1 MTTINERLAA
11 LRRGMQEAGIDW
23 YIVPSGDCHGSEY
36 LSDYFRAM
44 RFISGFTGSAG
55 TVLVGKEKALLWT
68 DGRYFI
74 QAERE
79 LSGSEFELMRMAQ
92 AGVPT
97 IPEYLK
103 SELRDGEVL
112 GFDGRMTTVKL
123 VEEWEKALAEK
134 NGKLKADRD
143 LLGEIW
149 TDRPA
154 QSFSTPFLLDV
165 KYTGRTAAEKLA
177 AVREKM
183 KEEGADVHFL
193 SSLDDIAWLLNLR
206 GDDVPNNPVVF
217 GFVKLTA
224 DEAVLYCRRERFTEE
239 VKKALNE
246 QGVSLKEYEA
256 FWADAAGTEAGTMVL
271 FDPAKTAYW
280 LKASLPAGTETVA
293 KTNPTTLMKCV
304 KNPVEQEALR
314 ESHRKDGVAMV
325 KWLYW
330 LKHHPDPESLSEI
343 DVSDYLEKCRREQG
357 AFELSFGT
365 IAAMGPNAAMM
376 HYSASPAAYSMIK
389 KQGFLLVDSGGQYYD
404 GTTDITRTIAMGPL
418 SEDEKRHYTAVLRSF
433 LRLGAAK
440 FLKGV
445 TCYFLDILARGP
457 VWDLGIDYRCGT
469 GHGVGFCLNVHEGPN
484 GFRWAK
490 PASLDGLV
498 VLEPGMVTTDEPGV
512 YIEGAY
518 GIRIE
523 NELLCV
529 ADEENEYGQ
538 FFRFEHLTLCPIDV
552 TPVMTELL
560 SPDEKAAFNAYHAMV
575 YERLRSGLTA
585 EEAGWLK
592 EITRPI

>member
-36 LSDYFRAM
+36 LSDYFRTM

-224 DEAVLYCRRERFTEE
+224 DEAVLYCRRERFAEE

-256 FWADAAGTEAGTMVL
+256 FWADAAGTEAGTTVL
-271 FDPAKTAYW
+271 FDPAKTAYL

>member
-11 LRRGMQEAGIDW
+11 LRAEMAKDGIDW

-36 LSDYFRAM
+36 LSDYFRTM

-55 TVLVGKEKALLWT
+55 TVLVGKSKALLWT

-97 IPEYLK
+97 VPEFLK
-103 SELRDGEVL
+103 QELKDGEVL

-123 VEEWEKALAEK
+123 AEDWKKALE
-134 NGKLKADRD
+134 GKAVSFKAGRD
-143 LLGEIW
+143 LLGAVW

-154 QSFSTPFLLDV
+154 QSFSTPFLLDIS
-165 KYTGRTAAEKLA
+165 YTGRSAAEKIA

-183 KEEGADVHFL
+183 KEAGAALHFI

-217 GFVKLTA
+217 GFVKLSEE
-224 DEAVLYCRRERFTEE
+224 DAVLYCRRERFGED
-239 VKKALNE
+239 VRKALAE
-246 QGVSLKEYEA
+246 QGVELKEYEEIWTA
-256 FWADAAGTEAGTMVL
+256 AADAGEKAKVL
-271 FDPAKTAYW
+271 FDPAKTAY
-280 LKASLPAGTETVA
+280 LLAASLPADAE
-293 KTNPTTLMKCV
+293 KIQKINPTTLMKCV

-330 LKHHPDPESLSEI
+330 LMHHPDPESLSEI

-376 HYSASPAAYSMIK
+376 HYSATPSNYSMIK

-404 GTTDITRTIAMGPL
+404 GTTDITRTVAMGPL
-418 SEDEKRHYTAVLRSF
+418 SEKEKRHYTAVLRSF

-484 GFRWAK
+484 GFRWTK
-490 PASLDGLV
+490 PAVLEGLV
-498 VLEPGMVTTDEPGV
+498 ELEPGMVTTDEPGI
-512 YIEGAY
+512 YTEGEY

-529 ADEENEYGQ
+529 ADEVNEYGQ
-538 FFRFEHLTLCPIDV
+538 FYRFENLTLCPIDL

-560 SPDEKAAFNAYHAMV
+560 APDEKAALNAYHAMV
-575 YERLRSGLTA
+575 YERLKSGLTA
-585 EEAGWLK
+585 EEAAWLK
-592 EITRPI
+592 EITQPV

>member
-36 LSDYFRAM
+36 LSDYFRTM

-224 DEAVLYCRRERFTEE
+224 DEAVLYCRRERFAEE

-256 FWADAAGTEAGTMVL
+256 FWADAAGTEAGTTVL
-271 FDPAKTAYW
+271 FDPAKTAYL
-280 LKASLPAGTETVA
+280 LKASLPAATETVA

>member
-11 LRRGMQEAGIDW
+11 LRAEMAKDGIDW

-36 LSDYFRAM
+36 LSDYFRTM

-97 IPEYLK
+97 VPEFLK
-103 SELRDGEVL
+103 QELKDGEVL

-123 VEEWEKALAEK
+123 AEDWKKALE
-134 NGKLKADRD
+134 GKAVSFKAGRD
-143 LLGEIW
+143 LLGAVW

-154 QSFSTPFLLDV
+154 QSFSKPFLLDV
-165 KYTGRTAAEKLA
+165 KYTGRTAAEKIA

-183 KEEGADVHFL
+183 KEAGAALHFI

-206 GDDVPNNPVVF
+206 ADDVPNNPVVF
-217 GFVKLTA
+217 GFVKLSEE
-224 DEAVLYCRRERFTEE
+224 DAVLYCRRERFGED
-239 VKKALNE
+239 VRKALAE
-246 QGVSLKEYEA
+246 QGVELKEYEEIWTA
-256 FWADAAGTEAGTMVL
+256 AADAGEKAKVL
-271 FDPAKTAYW
+271 FDPAKTAY
-280 LKASLPAGTETVA
+280 LLAASLPADAE
-293 KTNPTTLMKCV
+293 KIQKINPTTLMKCV
-304 KNPVEQEALR
+304 KNPVEQDALR

-330 LKHHPDPESLSEI
+330 LMHHPDPESLSEI

-376 HYSASPAAYSMIK
+376 HYSATPSNYSMIK

-404 GTTDITRTIAMGPL
+404 GTTDITRTVAMGPL
-418 SEDEKRHYTAVLRSF
+418 TEKEKRHYTAVLRSF

-440 FLKGV
+440 FLKGS

-490 PASLDGLV
+490 PAVPEGLV
-498 VLEPGMVTTDEPGV
+498 ELEPGMVTTDEPGI
-512 YIEGAY
+512 YTEGEY

-529 ADEENEYGQ
+529 ADEVNEYGQ
-538 FFRFEHLTLCPIDV
+538 FYRFENLTLCPIDL

-560 SPDEKAAFNAYHAMV
+560 APDEKAALNAYHAMV

-585 EEAGWLK
+585 EEAAWLK
-592 EITRPI
+592 EITAPV

>member
-1 MTTINERLAA
+1 
-11 LRRGMQEAGIDW
+11 
-23 YIVPSGDCHGSEY
+23 
-36 LSDYFRAM
+36 
-44 RFISGFTGSAG
+44 
-55 TVLVGKEKALLWT
+55 
-68 DGRYFI
+68 
-74 QAERE
+74 
-79 LSGSEFELMRMAQ
+79 
-92 AGVPT
+92 
-97 IPEYLK
+97 
-103 SELRDGEVL
+103 
-112 GFDGRMTTVKL
+112 
-123 VEEWEKALAEK
+123 
-134 NGKLKADRD
+134 
-143 LLGEIW
+143 
-149 TDRPA
+149 
-154 QSFSTPFLLDV
+154 
-165 KYTGRTAAEKLA
+165 
-177 AVREKM
+177 
-183 KEEGADVHFL
+183 
-193 SSLDDIAWLLNLR
+193 
-206 GDDVPNNPVVF
+206 
-217 GFVKLTA
+217 
-224 DEAVLYCRRERFTEE
+224 
-239 VKKALNE
+239 
-246 QGVSLKEYEA
+246 
-256 FWADAAGTEAGTMVL
+256 
-271 FDPAKTAYW
+271 
-280 LKASLPAGTETVA
+280 
-293 KTNPTTLMKCV
+293 
-304 KNPVEQEALR
+304 
-314 ESHRKDGVAMV
+314 
-325 KWLYW
+325 
-330 LKHHPDPESLSEI
+330 
-343 DVSDYLEKCRREQG
+343 
-357 AFELSFGT
+357 
-365 IAAMGPNAAMM
+365 
-376 HYSASPAAYSMIK
+376 MIK
-389 KQGFLLVDSGGQYYD
+389 KQGFLLVYSVGQYYD

-538 FFRFEHLTLCPIDV
+538 FFRFEHLTLCPIDI

-560 SPDEKAAFNAYHAMV
+560 SPDEKAALNAYHAMV

>member
-36 LSDYFRAM
+36 LSDYFRTM

-224 DEAVLYCRRERFTEE
+224 DEAVLYCRRERFAEE

-256 FWADAAGTEAGTMVL
+256 FWADAAGTEAGKTVL
-271 FDPAKTAYW
+271 FDPAKTAYL
-280 LKASLPAGTETVA
+280 LKASLPAATETVA

>member
-1 MTTINERLAA
+1 MTINERLAA
-11 LRRGMQEAGIDW
+11 LRAEMKKDGIDW

-36 LSDYFRAM
+36 LSDYFRTM

-55 TVLVGKEKALLWT
+55 TVLVGRETALLWT

-79 LSGSEFELMRMAQ
+79 LSGSEFKLMRMAQ

-97 IPEYLK
+97 VAEYLTA
-103 SELRDGEVL
+103 ELKDGEVL

-123 VEEWEKALAEK
+123 VEEWEKALE
-134 NGKLKADRD
+134 GKKISFKAGRD
-143 LLGEIW
+143 LLGAIW
-149 TDRPA
+149 TERPA
-154 QSFSTPFLLDV
+154 QLFSKPFLLDV
-165 KYTGRTAAEKLA
+165 KYTGRSAAEKIA

-183 KEEGADVHFL
+183 KEAGASVHFL
-193 SSLDDIAWLLNLR
+193 SALDDIAWLLNLR
-206 GDDVPNNPVVF
+206 GDDVPNNPVTF
-217 GFVKLTA
+217 GFVKLSA
-224 DEAVLYCRRERFTEE
+224 DEAVLYCRKENFGPD
-239 VKKALNE
+239 VAAALEE
-246 QGVSLKEYEA
+246 QGVSLKEYEG
-256 FWADAAGTEAGTMVL
+256 FWNEAAAVGADAKVL
-271 FDPAKTAYW
+271 FDPAKTAYL
-280 LKASLPAGTETVA
+280 LKASLSEGSEKIA

-330 LKHHPDPESLSEI
+330 LKHHPAPETLSEI

-357 AFELSFGT
+357 AFELSFPT

-376 HYSASPAAYSMIK
+376 HYSATPEKYSMIEK
-389 KQGFLLVDSGGQYYD
+389 KGFLLVDSGGQYLD
-404 GTTDITRTIAMGPL
+404 GTTDITRTITMGPL
-418 SEDEKRHYTAVLRSF
+418 TETERRHYTAVLRSF

-490 PASLDGLV
+490 PAALDGLV
-498 VLEPGMVTTDEPGV
+498 VLEPGMVTTDEPGI
-512 YIEGAY
+512 YTEGEY

-529 ADEENEYGQ
+529 TDEENEYGQ
-538 FFRFEHLTLCPIDV
+538 FYRFENLTLCPIDL
-552 TPVMTELL
+552 TPVMTELM
-560 SPDEKAAFNAYHAMV
+560 SPDEKKALNEYHAMV
-575 YERLRSGLTA
+575 YERLQSGLTPD
-585 EEAGWLK
+585 EAAWLK
-592 EITRPI
+592 EITQPV